1 MFQNDNNSL
10 ITDIKKKLD
19 VMTRSKY
26 RTTNFSVIEY
36 FSQNNFQPLN
46 IDLLI
51 ITLVLDY
58 KSNPKKYVLSNE
70 SSHFKSEKTFE
81 SSIKN
86 ALNKNKSFV
95 KGPGDGQISLDYQK
109 TLEYLD
115 TMYNKYKNNSKDIKT
130 PIKLPKKKNEEKR
143 KPKVRNIKKEKIEDE
158 DDIDSLYSLRSN
170 KRKRI
175 NNFDFQS
182 PRKDYYQRNIKPN
195 KFKDFRLEK
204 EEGGIYNLRDS
215 DSESVFDML
224 KKEVKREKD
233 KESEF
238 NYANIPDIFYQD
250 FIKTNLTSSLDKD
263 AIFDAIKY
271 INDYLK
277 LIEELHYF
285 NNDNNIEEKNKKLQE
300 IKNYLRELCENKI
313 YYDTTYDEIKNWQRE
328 IYNVYKIMQSEFNAI
343 KIEINNK
350 TYSFDVYAKL
360 RDIISL
366 QENKY
371 NTIVD
376 MIASKLNEI
385 KDIENNSVEK
395 QLFIKRLLD
404 NINIKKKVINSI
416 EKAIKINEVFSFNQ
430 IVFREMPNYNRG
442 EGRNFSINIEEIIGN
457 LHQEKAKI
465 IDAMIDIDNDIGNI
479 SI

>member
-1 MFQNDNNSL
+1 ML
-10 ITDIKKKLD
+10 KKD
-19 VMTRSKY
+19 V
-26 RTTNFSVIEY
+26 
-36 FSQNNFQPLN
+36 
-46 IDLLI
+46 
-51 ITLVLDY
+51 
-58 KSNPKKYVLSNE
+58 
-70 SSHFKSEKTFE
+70 
-81 SSIKN
+81 
-86 ALNKNKSFV
+86 
-95 KGPGDGQISLDYQK
+95 
-109 TLEYLD
+109 
-115 TMYNKYKNNSKDIKT
+115 
-130 PIKLPKKKNEEKR
+130 
-143 KPKVRNIKKEKIEDE
+143 KKEKDRE
-158 DDIDSLYSLRSN
+158 S
-170 KRKRI
+170 
-175 NNFDFQS
+175 
-182 PRKDYYQRNIKPN
+182 DY
-195 KFKDFRLEK
+195 
-204 EEGGIYNLRDS
+204 
-215 DSESVFDML
+215 
-224 KKEVKREKD
+224 
-233 KESEF
+233 
-238 NYANIPDIFYQD
+238 NYENIPDIFYQD
-250 FIKTNLTSSLDKD
+250 LLKTNLTSSLNKD
-263 AIFDAIKY
+263 YIFDAIKN
-271 INDYLK
+271 INDYLQ
-277 LIEELHYF
+277 LIEELNYF
-285 NNDNNIEEKNKKLQE
+285 NNDNDIEEKNKKLQE

-376 MIASKLNEI
+376 MIASKLNEL

-457 LHQEKAKI
+457 LNQEKAKI